1 MENKLLAVA
10 EGGRQEDE
18 TKHILEALR
27 TELKNAEK
35 RRPREWKD

>member
-10 EGGRQEDE
+10 EGSRQDDE

-35 RRPREWKD
+35 RRPKEWKD